1 MVMRGSLCRVPG
13 IAATASLILSI
24 FPAALSAQPRVQ
36 TLYAHVA
43 DAAGKPVT
51 SLGPS
56 DFQMSKDGA
65 PQRISRVIYS
75 GNPKR
80 ILLLVDTSDALS
92 PAVINPLRQGLTTF
106 INSLPADAEVVLAT
120 MGGQFHIRVEPT
132 TDRAELARGI
142 GGIFPEGGTTVL
154 MDAIVEGNTRFLVPA
169 EARAPVIVVVTT
181 EGSDSSSTR
190 DDKFPQF
197 VNDMAGH
204 GTVAYAVVLGL
215 TAIQADV
222 RPTAGANRRIDN
234 AIQSNDTDGQSI
246 VAMDITKYTSGRY
259 EHVNSATAVA
269 DKLKSFAADITAD
282 RRNMAG
288 WYQIGFESPTVP
300 RSVRVQVLQPD
311 ARIQLSPDRPGKKK

>member
-1 MVMRGSLCRVPG
+1 MRGSLRRLALALGLV
-13 IAATASLILSI
+13 AL
-24 FPAALSAQPRVQ
+24 PAVLLAQPRVQ

-43 DAAGKPVT
+43 DAAGAAVT

-80 ILLLVDTSDALS
+80 ILLLVDTSDAVS
-92 PAVINPLRQGLTTF
+92 PAVVNPLRQGLATF

-120 MGGQFHIRVEPT
+120 MGGQLHVRVEPT
-132 TDRAELARGI
+132 TDHAALARGVAS
-142 GGIFPEGGTTVL
+142 IFPEGGDTVL

-169 EARAPVIVVVTT
+169 ETHAPVIVVVTT
-181 EGSDSSSTR
+181 EGREGSGTR

-197 VNDMAGH
+197 VNDMAGR

-215 TAIQADV
+215 TATQGDV
-222 RPTAGANRRIDN
+222 RPTAGGNRARDN
-234 AIQSNDTDGQSI
+234 AILSNDTTGQSI
-246 VAMDITKYTSGRY
+246 VAMNITKFTSGRY
-259 EHVNSATAVA
+259 EHVNSATAVG
-269 DKLKSFAADITAD
+269 DKLKSIAADIAAD
-282 RRNMAG
+282 RKNMTG
-288 WYQIGFESPTVP
+288 WYQIGFASETVP

-311 ARIQLSPDRPGKKK
+311 TKIQLSPVRPGTKK